1 MPAICADQRLSQAVT
16 RRNHHVLFRIA
27 QSRAL
32 SMGLVSIVV
41 RRSLNDFHSDY
52 RWTSGCKQR
61 FRNAVNDRLGIE
73 PELPAW

>member
-1 MPAICADQRLSQAVT
+1 
-16 RRNHHVLFRIA
+16 
-27 QSRAL
+27 
-32 SMGLVSIVV
+32 MGLVSIVV

-73 PELPAW
+73 PEFPAW